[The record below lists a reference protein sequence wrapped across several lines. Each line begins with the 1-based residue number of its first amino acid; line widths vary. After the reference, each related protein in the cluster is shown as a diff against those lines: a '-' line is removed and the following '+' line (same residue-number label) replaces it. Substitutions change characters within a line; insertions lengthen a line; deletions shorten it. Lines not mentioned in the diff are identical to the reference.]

1 MKSLM
6 KERRIAELT
15 VLLMLVWR
23 ISAWAQGLYAAGEA
37 IPLPV
42 CRMPRISED
51 TSEKEGMI
59 QMTMEPRSEKV
70 SSIELELTD
79 EGGNVA
85 GIYSEILCYMEMEE
99 IYMTVCLQQSAD
111 QRWITVNTKDFSWD
125 KKILQ
130 EKDLTMALVSYK
142 VGALEPGQYRLRA
155 LYAVYEQEGDGQ
167 ESRTVTTPAI
177 EIP

>member
-6 KERRIAELT
+6 RERRIAGLT

-23 ISAWAQGLYAAGEA
+23 MSAWAQGMYAAGEE
-37 IPLPV
+37 ISLPEYH
-42 CRMPRISED
+42 MPRISED
-51 TSEKEGMI
+51 TFAKEGRI

-70 SSIELELTD
+70 SSVELELTD

-85 GIYSEILCYMEMEE
+85 GIYSEILCYREMEE
-99 IYMTVCLQQSAD
+99 IYMTVCLQQSSD
-111 QRWITVNTKDFSWD
+111 QSWITVNTKDFAWD
-125 KKILQ
+125 KELLTG
-130 EKDLTMALVSYK
+130 EDLTMAMVSYK